1 MAERDSFLDGTALGR
16 LVGAVMQHSRS
27 RIIVDGAVAG
37 IIGGVVVAIWFL
49 IFDMIRGHPFET
61 PTLLAAT
68 LLHGVHDTHLHH
80 SMIRLTFEY
89 SILHFAAFIAVG
101 IIGGLLLEAA
111 ETEQSLIFSLLIF
124 FVGFEAFFIAV
135 ALFLGPNV
143 MAALTWWG
151 IIVGNLLATGAMLT
165 YFLMRHPS
173 LATNLLG
180 GWIAIVREGVTAGVI
195 GAVTVAIW
203 FMIYDFAADR
213 LLRTPAMLGQMIFDG
228 STPLDGLSLSMPVVL
243 GYTILHF
250 GAFILFG
257 VAIAILLA
265 ASEWEPF
272 MALLALLLL
281 AIFEVFFVGFVS
293 LLDSSA
299 LEMLGWWKIV
309 AGNILALIAM
319 GTYFLRGHR
328 QLRVRLVERW
338 ATLEFE
344 GEEVEMVMR
353 AERPPTR
360 GNGDALHT

>member
-1 MAERDSFLDGTALGR
+1 
-16 LVGAVMQHSRS
+16 MQHSRS
-27 RIIVDGAVAG
+27 RIIVDGAMAG
-37 IIGGVVVAIWFL
+37 IIGGIVVAVWFL

-61 PTLLAAT
+61 PALLAAT
-68 LLHGVHDTHLHH
+68 LLHGLHDPLLHR
-80 SMIRLTFEY
+80 SMALLTLEY

-111 ETEQSLIFSLLIF
+111 ESEHSLLFSLLIF

-151 IIVGNLLATGAMLT
+151 IIVGNLLATGAMLSF
-165 YFLMRHPS
+165 FLLRHPR
-173 LATNLLG
+173 LAKNLLG
-180 GWIAIVREGVTAGVI
+180 GWIPVVREGVTAGVI
-195 GAVTVAIW
+195 GAVSVAIW
-203 FMIYDFAADR
+203 FMIYDFAAGM
-213 LLRTPAMLGQMIFDG
+213 LLRTPAMLGAMIFDG
-228 STPLDGLSLSMPVVL
+228 SGPLDTVKISMPLVL

-250 GAFILFG
+250 GAFIAFG
-257 VAIAILLA
+257 MALAILLA

-272 MALLALLLL
+272 MALLALLML

-319 GTYFLRGHR
+319 TTYFLRGHR
-328 QLRVRLVERW
+328 QLHVRLVERW

-344 GEEVEMVMR
+344 GEEVDTVIR

-360 GNGDALHT
+360 RTATPCTPEQTSRAD